1 MQQGTKCVPT
11 IELHKSVYRGLFSEY
26 EIIYA

>member
-11 IELHKSVYRGLFSEY
+11 IELHKSVYRGFV
-26 EIIYA
+26 